1 MDLQDELAWL
11 TLDDAFALSVE
22 VLTVNGFSEPHA
34 RAIAEIICEAQRDE
48 CQSHGLYRLI
58 VCVNSI
64 RNGKVDG
71 TVSPEVIADVP
82 GVVTVDAHNGYSLF
96 ALKRGLPIL
105 IEKAAA
111 NGIAAL
117 AIRNCYHFSAL
128 WPEVERIANAGM
140 AGLAMT
146 PSHSWVAP
154 AGGSR
159 PLFGTNPIAFSWP
172 RPTGLPFVFDF
183 ETSAVARGEIELHK
197 RAGKQLPEGVA
208 INSGGR
214 PTTDPVEALAGA
226 MLPFGGHKGSALS
239 MMIELLAGPLIGDLM
254 SSESLAFDAG
264 AGATPKH
271 GELLIAFD
279 LKMFAGQ
286 NAESHAQRAEALFDA
301 VISQG
306 ARLPSQR
313 RSDARRRS
321 YQTGKVSISRQLMD
335 DIQNLKEQI

>member
-1 MDLQDELAWL
+1 MNSQDELAWL

-22 VLTVNGFSEPHA
+22 VLSVNGFSEPHA

-48 CQSHGLYRLI
+48 CHSHGLYRLI

-71 TVSPEVIADVP
+71 TVSPEVKADVP
-82 GVVTVDAHNGYSLF
+82 GVVTVDAHNGYSLL

-159 PLFGTNPIAFSWP
+159 PVFGTNPIAFS
-172 RPTGLPFVFDF
+172 
-183 ETSAVARGEIELHK
+183 
-197 RAGKQLPEGVA
+197 
-208 INSGGR
+208 
-214 PTTDPVEALAGA
+214 
-226 MLPFGGHKGSALS
+226 
-239 MMIELLAGPLIGDLM
+239 
-254 SSESLAFDAG
+254 
-264 AGATPKH
+264 
-271 GELLIAFD
+271 
-279 LKMFAGQ
+279 
-286 NAESHAQRAEALFDA
+286 
-301 VISQG
+301 
-306 ARLPSQR
+306 
-313 RSDARRRS
+313 
-321 YQTGKVSISRQLMD
+321 
-335 DIQNLKEQI
+335 